1 MVVVAKVSFPLCWN
15 VMQITG
21 LVFRPVICRVS
32 SCSRHLGII
41 VFVVSRMIVVERL
54 VAAEIIWNLGRRDVR
69 ALDLFCMVAVTGD

>member
-1 MVVVAKVSFPLCWN
+1 MVIVAKVSFPLCWN

-32 SCSRHLGII
+32 SCLRHLGII

-54 VAAEIIWNLGRRDVR
+54 VAAEIIWNLDRRDVR